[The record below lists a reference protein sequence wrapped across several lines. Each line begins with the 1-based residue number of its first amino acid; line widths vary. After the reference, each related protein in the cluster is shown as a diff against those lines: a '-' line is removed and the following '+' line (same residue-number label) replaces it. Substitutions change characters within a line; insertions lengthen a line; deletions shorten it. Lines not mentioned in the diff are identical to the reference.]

1 MEIKILAFGIIANI
15 IGKSEYTI
23 ENIYQT
29 DELRKYLEDLYP
41 RLKNLKYAIAVN
53 LVVSSENFDLTNGAT
68 VALLPPFSGG

>member
-53 LVVSSENFDLTNGAT
+53 LVVSSENFELTNGAT